1 MLPVMLA
8 AERLD
13 VSPKLIHVW
22 IQQGVVRSEQRTRMS
37 YRWVELTEADMARL
51 DGKHD
56 WSQFPTVRQVM
67 GHLGCTRAAV
77 WAMVRAGQYVAYR
90 QAAGQ
95 CWEWRLQMVVST
107 TGDDQAA
114 SVV

>member
-1 MLPVMLA
+1 
-8 AERLD
+8 
-13 VSPKLIHVW
+13 
-22 IQQGVVRSEQRTRMS
+22 MS

-56 WSQFPTVRQVM
+56 WSQFPTVRQVIRQR
-67 GHLGCTRAAV
+67 GCTRDAV
-77 WAMVRAGQYVAYR
+77 WTMVREGQYVAYR

-95 CWEWRLQMVVST
+95 CWEWRLEWVASAA
-107 TGDDQAA
+107 GNDQAA